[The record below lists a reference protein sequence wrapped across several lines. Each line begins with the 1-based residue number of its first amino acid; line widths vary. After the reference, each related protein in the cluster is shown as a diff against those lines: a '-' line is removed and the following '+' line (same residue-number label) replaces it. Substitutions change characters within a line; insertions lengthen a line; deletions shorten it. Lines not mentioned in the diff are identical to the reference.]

1 MLLTQ
6 EALNEFKAIYQRQFG
21 EEISDD
27 QAREMGSRLLRVF
40 RVLLDMSDQASA
52 DESPKDRQ
60 PNDLPPAPR

>member
-40 RVLLDMSDQASA
+40 RVLLDMSDQAPA
-52 DESPKDRQ
+52 NESPKDRQ
-60 PNDLPPAPR
+60 HDDSPPVSR